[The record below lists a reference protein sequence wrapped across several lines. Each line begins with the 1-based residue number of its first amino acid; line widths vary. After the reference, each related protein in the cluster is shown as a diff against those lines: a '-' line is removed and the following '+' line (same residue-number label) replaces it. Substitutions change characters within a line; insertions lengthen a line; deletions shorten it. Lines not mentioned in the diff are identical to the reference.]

1 MNKLLLFHLLFVL
14 YSENAKSNDISLK
27 ESIGDALYFTQKIS
41 NPACFYAEDNFQGE
55 SVCLT
60 PPEIM
65 DLYND
70 EKYDLNDKISSISI
84 PENVQVTIYE
94 NDNFNPHYYNL
105 TESVDLA
112 WLEKMNMAGKISAIK
127 TSDAPSF
134 CAQNCVVI
142 KENKVNL
149 NSIFSKYASEFNETN
164 KIILINIDI
173 NNESNFG
180 VGFIDFPQVIVV
192 GKDLFFYSS
201 GTNPPITMRMND
213 NTEHLS
219 LLFKIND
226 NQLQF
231 QYLEAKDTTPLN
243 TPFWINSQYSPE
255 NLTDLYITNGISD
268 NEQGDISENTQP
280 LILNKTI
287 MAINKHSN
295 RDKRGALGIA
305 GCIGIPLLAIY
316 NYVIQGHCNQL
327 DKLVGKDEFSHHDGT
342 GKTWVIAGSTAP
354 LPVPKQDLC
363 SPLDDTTAPI
373 LHLTHLDT
381 HLHNQSLTLPAV
393 ARICQTSVEGLLS
406 ARYPRSPDE
415 NCPRWVLPIL
425 MDFTSLFGHSIQDWT
440 QGRLEQILAHIAETA
455 STGYASNNQETE
467 DRLVREIKEA
477 IEAQGITE
485 TTQQLT
491 RAFNYARL
499 NYANYLSYN
508 TIDIR
513 PPADAQN
520 LPLGKYS
527 LSLESYHYPTVPPA
541 VRIRENNAW
550 VTRAD
555 LHFQVEIIDGI
566 AGNRDAIAQVQS
578 AMENWYQTYFSA
590 PIQTNRQGIPITDL
604 DRITSAARTTSS
616 SLLMELERQAS
627 RYLFV
632 VVRLGDEIVSVQGA
646 VRGIYSSQPHADNN
660 DDYYIEAS
668 VSAPRYVLT
677 PQAEGSIRGAGTAA
691 VHELARYLK
700 ERGVKTLRSTVIS
713 QPSAKVKM
721 KLGFHHED
729 L

>member
-1 MNKLLLFHLLFVL
+1 M
-14 YSENAKSNDISLK
+14 
-27 ESIGDALYFTQKIS
+27 
-41 NPACFYAEDNFQGE
+41 
-55 SVCLT
+55 
-60 PPEIM
+60 
-65 DLYND
+65 
-70 EKYDLNDKISSISI
+70 
-84 PENVQVTIYE
+84 
-94 NDNFNPHYYNL
+94 
-105 TESVDLA
+105 
-112 WLEKMNMAGKISAIK
+112 
-127 TSDAPSF
+127 
-134 CAQNCVVI
+134 
-142 KENKVNL
+142 
-149 NSIFSKYASEFNETN
+149 
-164 KIILINIDI
+164 
-173 NNESNFG
+173 
-180 VGFIDFPQVIVV
+180 
-192 GKDLFFYSS
+192 
-201 GTNPPITMRMND
+201 
-213 NTEHLS
+213 
-219 LLFKIND
+219 
-226 NQLQF
+226 
-231 QYLEAKDTTPLN
+231 
-243 TPFWINSQYSPE
+243 
-255 NLTDLYITNGISD
+255 
-268 NEQGDISENTQP
+268 
-280 LILNKTI
+280 
-287 MAINKHSN
+287 
-295 RDKRGALGIA
+295 
-305 GCIGIPLLAIY
+305 
-316 NYVIQGHCNQL
+316 
-327 DKLVGKDEFSHHDGT
+327 
-342 GKTWVIAGSTAP
+342 
-354 LPVPKQDLC
+354 PKQDLC

-646 VRGIYSSQPHADNN
+646 VRE
-660 DDYYIEAS
+660 YILANPTQIIMTITILKLLS
-668 VSAPRYVLT
+668 VLPLCLDPTS
-677 PQAEGSIRGAGTAA
+677 
-691 VHELARYLK
+691 
-700 ERGVKTLRSTVIS
+700 
-713 QPSAKVKM
+713 
-721 KLGFHHED
+721 
-729 L
+729 